1 MVEIRRRGVYITWY
15 VEIQFEVVPIM
26 AKQKS
31 QDELM
36 AEFFRMLMADAQQ
49 AQKQSAPHEV
59 YTMDS
64 FPRYRDTDRVLK
76 YTVRVALRGIKP
88 PIWRKVTVPS
98 NISLRLFGDL
108 ILELMGWMGEHLN
121 QFRKGDSYYAPA
133 YQREEEMP
141 PLYGRIE
148 NYNQE
153 DFTLGEVLSEKGDT
167 MVWEYDFGDSWEH
180 DVRLSSVD
188 EYADGEP
195 REIVF
200 IGGKRACPP
209 EDCGGIWGYEELLK
223 LHERRIA
230 RKRISADDRE
240 RLEWY
245 GMDRDFDPEWLSLE
259 ECREIVEA
267 FNS

>member
-1 MVEIRRRGVYITWY
+1 M
-15 VEIQFEVVPIM
+15 
-26 AKQKS
+26 
-31 QDELM
+31 
-36 AEFFRMLMADAQQ
+36 
-49 AQKQSAPHEV
+49 
-59 YTMDS
+59 
-64 FPRYRDTDRVLK
+64 
-76 YTVRVALRGIKP
+76 
-88 PIWRKVTVPS
+88 
-98 NISLRLFGDL
+98 
-108 ILELMGWMGEHLN
+108 
-121 QFRKGDSYYAPA
+121 
-133 YQREEEMP
+133 
-141 PLYGRIE
+141 
-148 NYNQE
+148 
-153 DFTLGEVLSEKGDT
+153 SEKGDT